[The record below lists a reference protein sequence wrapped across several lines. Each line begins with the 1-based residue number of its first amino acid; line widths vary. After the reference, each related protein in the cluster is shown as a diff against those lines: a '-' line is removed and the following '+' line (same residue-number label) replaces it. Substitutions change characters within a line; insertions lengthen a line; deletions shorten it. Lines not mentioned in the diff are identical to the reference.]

1 MSRFDRTEQL
11 IGDMTPLS
19 KASVLLVGVGGV
31 GGYAFE
37 TLVRGGIGTLTV
49 VDGDRFEESNL
60 NRQLLALV
68 STVGRPKV
76 EVAAERAAQID
87 PACSVRALPFRFDA
101 ATCETVFDRHYDY
114 VVDAIDSVADKVLLI
129 CECKRRGIPVVSA
142 MGAGSRLDDEFSV
155 RDIYETSYDGLA
167 KAMRKRLR
175 EAGIDRLK
183 VVCSALPPL
192 SAPGS
197 SVSYPPAVMGA
208 KLAGEVIRDLL
219 CR

>member
-76 EVAAERAAQID
+76 EVAAERAAQINPD
-87 PACSVRALPFRFDA
+87 CTVRALPFRFDA

-114 VVDAIDSVADKVLLI
+114 VVDAIDSVADKVLLV
-129 CECKRRGIPVVSA
+129 CESKRRGIPVVSA

-167 KAMRKRLR
+167 KAVRKRLR